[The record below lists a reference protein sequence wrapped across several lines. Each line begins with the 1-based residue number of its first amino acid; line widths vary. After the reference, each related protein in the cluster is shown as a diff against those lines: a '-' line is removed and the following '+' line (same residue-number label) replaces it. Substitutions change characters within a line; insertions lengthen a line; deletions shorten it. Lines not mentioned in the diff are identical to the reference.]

1 VKAIPLS
8 IFVATLS
15 TNALSAQG
23 EVIALD
29 QITVAT
35 KTQKSIDGVAA
46 TVEVIN
52 QEEIERIGAENL
64 KEIMERIPGL
74 NVQYG
79 TVGGASSKSRSTIS
93 IRGMSANGT
102 LILLDGRRLAGET
115 QNSFDL
121 ERIPAAIIERIE
133 VVKGPMSSLYGADA
147 VGGVINIVTKKPM
160 DGLRI
165 DAGARFGISE
175 DSQGEN
181 INLNLSLQGKNGGFG
196 YSVYGTLTT
205 TKPYTERESENVW
218 APQGATNRVA
228 PSAHPNAGIRN
239 IADLY
244 SQDVTYR
251 EESEV
256 LTMGTRLTYDFNE
269 ALKMGL
275 DLNYLSEERKGA
287 YVGYFHPS
295 NYMNGET
302 RIPVFNVPV
311 DSRDENERIDIS
323 VDAAYS
329 HSEELELK
337 ARAYRSYYEKRN
349 TIGAREWE
357 AMGYASR
364 SASAQNGMDANVD
377 LQVAELSALYLP
389 HEAHLLTL
397 GGEYREEKR
406 EASVFAQG
414 NTLTGKKMTYRSA
427 YLQDE
432 WQASDALS
440 LILGARY
447 DAINTAENKSTFR
460 LGGVYEFDPMAKLRL
475 NFAQGYRV
483 PDIREM
489 YIHKQTPSGLQIGAD
504 IIGYALKPEST
515 DAYEI
520 GFGGHNEKLHYDI
533 VLFYNDVSNM
543 IAQVMGSYN
552 GKAAYTFENVADAYT
567 RGLELSLKYDFTRDI
582 KGSLY
587 YTELRTKDRE
597 TNRALEFQPER
608 TVLLG
613 LDYQAMP
620 DLNLGVFAKYIGKQ
634 NYTDTLNRGANNET
648 TLEKR
653 ADAFALID
661 LRADYAMSEKVTLY
675 GGINNITDESIE
687 QMIGSNMGRYYFVGA
702 RVHF

>member
-1 VKAIPLS
+1 MRTIQLSFVSAI
-8 IFVATLS
+8 
-15 TNALSAQG
+15 LSASSLFAQ
-23 EVIALD
+23 EETITLD

-46 TVEVIN
+46 TVEVITR
-52 QEEIERIGAENL
+52 EEIERIGAESL
-64 KEIMERIPGL
+64 KEIMERTPGL
-74 NVQYG
+74 HVQYG
-79 TVGGASSKSRSTIS
+79 AVAGASSKSRSTIS

-147 VGGVINIVTKKPM
+147 VGGVVNIITKKPT
-160 DGLRI
+160 GELQI
-165 DAGARFGISE
+165 NAGARFGMSE

-181 INLNLSLQGKNGGFG
+181 LNLNLSLQGKNGGFG
-196 YSVYGTLTT
+196 YSAYGTFTT
-205 TKPYTERESENVW
+205 TKPYTQRESENVW
-218 APQGATNRVA
+218 VPQGSTNRVA
-228 PSAHPNAGIRN
+228 PSSHQNAGIRK
-239 IADLY
+239 IEDLY
-244 SQDVTYR
+244 SEDVTYR

-256 LTMGTRLTYDFNE
+256 LTLGTRLSYDFSE

-275 DLNYLSEERKGA
+275 DLNYFSEEREGR
-287 YVGYFHPS
+287 YIGYFHPS
-295 NYMNGET
+295 NYMNAESN
-302 RIPVFNVPV
+302 IPVFNVPV
-311 DSRDENERIDIS
+311 HSRDENERIDIS

-337 ARAYRSYYEKRN
+337 ARVYRSYYEKRN
-349 TIGAREWE
+349 TTSTREWE
-357 AMGYASR
+357 VMGYASQD
-364 SASAQNGMDANVD
+364 ASAQNGMDANVD
-377 LQVAELSALYLP
+377 LQVAELSALYMP

-397 GGEYREEKR
+397 GGEYREEER

-414 NTLTGKKMTYRSA
+414 NTLTGEKMTYRSA

-432 WQASDALS
+432 WQASETLS

-447 DAINTAENKSTFR
+447 DTISTAENKSTFR
-460 LGGVYEFDPMAKLRL
+460 IGGVYEFDPMAKLRF

-489 YIHKQTPSGLQIGAD
+489 YIHKQTPNGLQIGAD
-504 IIGYALKPEST
+504 IIGYNLKPEST
-515 DAYEI
+515 NAYEI
-520 GFGGHNEKLHYDI
+520 GFSGHNEKFRYDI

-543 IAQVMGSYN
+543 IAQVTGTYN

-567 RGLELSLKYDFTRDI
+567 GGLELSLKYDFTPDL

-587 YTELRTKDRE
+587 YTELQTKNRE
-597 TNRALEFQPER
+597 TDKALEFQPER

-613 LDYQAMP
+613 LDYQATS
-620 DLNLGVFAKYIGKQ
+620 DLNLGVFAKYIGRQ
-634 NYTDTLNRGANNET
+634 HYTDTLNRGANNET
-648 TLEKR
+648 THETT
-653 ADAFALID
+653 ADAFTLLD
-661 LRADYAMSEKVTLY
+661 LRADYAISEKVTLY
-675 GGINNITDESIE
+675 GGINNITDESVE
-687 QMIGSNMGRYYFVGA
+687 NMIGSNMGRYYFMGA

>member
-1 VKAIPLS
+1 MKAIHLS
-8 IFVATLS
+8 LIVATLS
-15 TNALSAQG
+15 TNTLFAQG
-23 EVIALD
+23 ETITLD

-52 QEEIERIGAENL
+52 QEEIERIGAESL

-115 QNSFDL
+115 QNSFDM

-147 VGGVINIVTKKPM
+147 VGGVINIVTKKPT
-160 DGLRI
+160 DKLRI
-165 DAGARFGISE
+165 DAGARFGVSK

-181 INLNLSLQGKNGGFG
+181 LNLNLSLQGKNEGFS
-196 YSVYGTLTT
+196 YSAYGTLTT
-205 TKPYTERESENVW
+205 TKPYTQRESENVW
-218 APQGATNRVA
+218 VPQGTARIA
-228 PSAHPNAGIRN
+228 PSTHPNTGIRN

-244 SQDVTYR
+244 SEDVTYR
-251 EESEV
+251 EESEI
-256 LTMGTRLTYDFNE
+256 LTLGTRLTYDFSE

-275 DLNYLSEERKGA
+275 DINYFTEEREGA
-287 YVGYFHPS
+287 YIGYSHPS
-295 NYMNGET
+295 NYMNGES

-311 DSRDENERIDIS
+311 YSRHENKRSDIS

-337 ARAYRSYYEKRN
+337 AKVYRSYYEKRN
-349 TIGAREWE
+349 TTSAREWE
-357 AMGYASR
+357 AMGYASQ
-364 SASAQNGMDANVD
+364 SASAQNGMDSNVD
-377 LQVAELSALYLP
+377 LQVAELTALYMP

-397 GGEYREEKR
+397 GSEYREEER

-432 WQASDALS
+432 WQAGEALS

-460 LGGVYEFDPMAKLRL
+460 IGGVYDFDPMAKLRL

-489 YIHKQTPSGLQIGAD
+489 YIHKQTPNGLQIGAD
-504 IIGYALKPEST
+504 IIGYHLNPEST
-515 DAYEI
+515 NAYEV
-520 GFGGHNEKLHYDI
+520 GLGGHNEKLHYDI

-567 RGLELSLKYDFTRDI
+567 GGLELSLKYDFTPDL

-587 YTELRTKDRE
+587 YTELQTENRE
-597 TNRALEFQPER
+597 TKKTLEFQPER

-613 LDYQAMP
+613 LDYKATP
-620 DLNLGVFAKYIGKQ
+620 DLNLGVFAKYIGRQ
-634 NYTDTLNRGANNET
+634 HYTDTLNRGSNSEVT
-648 TLEKR
+648 QEKT
-653 ADAFALID
+653 ADAFALLD
-661 LRADYAMSEKVTLY
+661 LRADYAMNEKVTLY
-675 GGINNITDESIE
+675 GGINNITDENVE
-687 QMIGSNMGRYYFVGA
+687 DMIGSNMGRYYFVGA